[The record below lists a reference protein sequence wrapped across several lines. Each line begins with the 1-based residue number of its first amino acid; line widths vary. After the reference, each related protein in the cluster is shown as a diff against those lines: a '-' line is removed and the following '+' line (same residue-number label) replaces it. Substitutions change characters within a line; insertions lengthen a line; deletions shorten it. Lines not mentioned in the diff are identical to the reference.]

1 MKSLVLAACSLFVL
15 AFSPV
20 ASFAQEKG
28 KKAGPAQQMVN
39 QFMKQLEKAEL
50 TAEQSTKIKELM
62 MKTAKDVVK
71 MRTDAEI
78 TPEMMKKRA
87 EASKAARDA
96 GKKPKEVQEAVKAA
110 VPFTEAQF
118 KVITEGEAAVAKTK
132 IEIGK
137 LLKPEQIEKLPPM
150 VQGSLKEKAPK
161 KGKK

>member
-15 AFSPV
+15 ALSPV
-20 ASFAQEKG
+20 AAFAQEKG

-50 TAEQSTKIKELM
+50 TAEQSTKVKELM

-71 MRTDAEI
+71 MRADAEI
-78 TPEMMKKRA
+78 TPEMMKKRTDA
-87 EASKAARDA
+87 GKAAREA
-96 GKKPKEVQEAVKAA
+96 GKKGKEVQEAVKAA
-110 VPFTEAQF
+110 VALSDAQT
-118 KVITEGEAAVAKTK
+118 KVLADAEAAVAKTK
-132 IEIGK
+132 LEVGK

>member
-1 MKSLVLAACSLFVL
+1 MKSLLLAACSLL
-15 AFSPV
+15 ALALSPTAAFS
-20 ASFAQEKG
+20 QEKG

-50 TAEQSTKIKELM
+50 TEDQATKAKELM
-62 MKTAKDVVK
+62 MKTAKEVIK

-78 TPEMMKKRA
+78 TPEMMKKRT
-87 EASKAARDA
+87 EASKAAREA

-137 LLKPEQIEKLPPM
+137 LLKPEQIAKLPPM
-150 VQGSLKEKAPK
+150 VQASLKEKAPK
-161 KGKK
+161 KEKK